1 MEAASE
7 ERGDLFGDLQMTDPQ
22 RLTLEDA
29 CRRPTMGVGL
39 KTVRMWHPAVSSCSN
54 TALYK
59 LTFTLCCVCK
69 VIQLLNQVHMNPSQ
83 EKCEYYFY
91 RGLTVSFFNDLT
103 VRKSHHSSVKLQ
115 QTHSPQ
121 RSSSLSLKSQ
131 DTFSF
136 WRLNVILEW
145 AGWFL
150 WRWIVSGFLHW
161 ILVKYRLIFNIII
174 DKQNNSTLLTQK
186 CTVMCLKGKSSEQQ
200 NLTWTS
206 QFHSFRIAPGSGSEP
221 CRSVNIS
228 KHHGSQFGGIRSG
241 SLAAA
246 FTINNNKN
254 WSTDQSHTVNLA
266 ASVSALCVVPR
277 FLLFQPCCWWLTLIF
292 VPLSC
297 SSHRRTWLLWPLHWC
312 CGLNFQ
318 S

>member
-1 MEAASE
+1 MDILLTPFTYRGDLHIRGFTSCPPRVKFSRSATGLSETMKQHRQTNPDMEAASE

-39 KTVRMWHPAVSSCSN
+39 KTVRTWHPAVSSCSD

-83 EKCEYYFY
+83 EKCECYFY

-136 WRLNVILEW
+136 WRLNVILE
-145 AGWFL
+145 
-150 WRWIVSGFLHW
+150 
-161 ILVKYRLIFNIII
+161 
-174 DKQNNSTLLTQK
+174 
-186 CTVMCLKGKSSEQQ
+186 
-200 NLTWTS
+200 
-206 QFHSFRIAPGSGSEP
+206 
-221 CRSVNIS
+221 
-228 KHHGSQFGGIRSG
+228 
-241 SLAAA
+241 
-246 FTINNNKN
+246 
-254 WSTDQSHTVNLA
+254 
-266 ASVSALCVVPR
+266 
-277 FLLFQPCCWWLTLIF
+277 
-292 VPLSC
+292 
-297 SSHRRTWLLWPLHWC
+297 
-312 CGLNFQ
+312 
-318 S
+318 